1 MSDYCVLKAHGASS
15 QDVVPDQLLGSAGEH
30 FDDDPMYALRR
41 RITQMHGDHMLLP
54 ARACPLLNH
63 VMERGLRSAQ
73 C

>member
-41 RITQMHGDHMLLP
+41 RITQMHHMLLP